1 MQRNT
6 TKRIPYERL
15 ECTATLKE
23 RCSSFTL
30 AFLSFYF
37 FAQEE
42 IEERITL
49 HVSKIRVSFSGAL
62 LPKQKEKYTLIF
74 DRCSIVL
81 SSISSCA
88 KKYNEKNSIRETGV
102 YGNLEGKVFLFHS
115 CLPLVSFLCT
125 RGNRRKNNA
134 ASVKNQGV
142 LLR

>member
-1 MQRNT
+1 M
-6 TKRIPYERL
+6 
-15 ECTATLKE
+15 
-23 RCSSFTL
+23 
-30 AFLSFYF
+30 
-37 FAQEE
+37 
-42 IEERITL
+42 
-49 HVSKIRVSFSGAL
+49 SKIKVSFSGAL
-62 LPKQKEKYTLIF
+62 LPKQKEKCTLIF

-115 CLPLVSFLCT
+115 CLPFVSFLCT

-142 LLR
+142 LFEVGFCYRNRAWAPRAVRMSDVKPGPFEGPERLTSVLGPLRGQNV